1 MEDKTVKLS
10 VTDCEALYAEASGQ
24 LREKGE
30 VSFKGAH
37 ADILVDILGIFL
49 RILGFLEHSRSF
61 GSKVRQL
68 FSLANRKSENSKKK

>member
-1 MEDKTVKLS
+1 MKLS

-37 ADILVDILGIFL
+37 ADILVDL
-49 RILGFLEHSRSF
+49 
-61 GSKVRQL
+61 
-68 FSLANRKSENSKKK
+68 SLIHI